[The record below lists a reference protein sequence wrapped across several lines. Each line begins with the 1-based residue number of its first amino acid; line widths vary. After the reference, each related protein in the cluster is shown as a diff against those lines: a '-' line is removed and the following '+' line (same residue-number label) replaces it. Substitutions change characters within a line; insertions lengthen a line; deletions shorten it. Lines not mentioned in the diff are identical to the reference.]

1 MNATRIFRKQ
11 IICSLYGICVFF
23 LVFAPLS
30 AKADDS
36 GAYHLDL
43 IKDAALTAAGL
54 SFTLTGNHLV
64 SRVHA
69 PDPANLDR
77 DDVPGIDRIALDRR
91 SSRANSLSNSMVDVS
106 SILPFLAAASV
117 LSRGDQTSYRQAFAD
132 LAMYAEAG
140 LITEGLTQ
148 IAKGGFHRSRPY
160 AYDHSV
166 PLSSREARDA
176 ALSFFS
182 GHACAAF
189 NGAVFACTV
198 YQRQHP
204 RSKLIIPFWILGMS
218 AATTTAV
225 MRVEAGAHFPTD
237 VLAGAAVGSFT
248 GWLVPLLHEKT
259 PKRFEVITSLG
270 GIPGYGIRY
279 SF

>member
-11 IICSLYGICVFF
+11 IFSFLSGICVFF
-23 LVFAPLS
+23 LVITSPT
-30 AKADDS
+30 AKADDDS
-36 GAYHLDL
+36 AYHLDL
-43 IKDAALTAAGL
+43 IKDAALTTAGL
-54 SFTLTGNHLV
+54 SFTLAGNYLV

-69 PDPANLDR
+69 PDPAVLDR
-77 DDVPGIDRIALDRR
+77 DDVPGIDRIALDRH
-91 SSRANSLSNSMVDVS
+91 SSRANSLSSTMLDVS
-106 SILPFLAAASV
+106 SLLPFLAAASV
-117 LSRGDQTSYRQAFAD
+117 LSWDDRTSYRQAIAD
-132 LAMYAEAG
+132 LVMYGEAG
-140 LITEGLTQ
+140 LVTGGLTLL
-148 IAKGGFHRSRPY
+148 AKGAFHRSRPY
-160 AYDHSV
+160 AYDSSI
-166 PLSSREARDA
+166 PLTNRKERDA

-182 GHACAAF
+182 GHASAAF

-204 RSKLIIPFWILGMS
+204 RSKLIIPFWILGLS
-218 AATTTAV
+218 TATTTAV

-248 GWLVPLLHEKT
+248 GWLVPRLHEKT

-270 GIPGYGIRY
+270 GISGYGIRY